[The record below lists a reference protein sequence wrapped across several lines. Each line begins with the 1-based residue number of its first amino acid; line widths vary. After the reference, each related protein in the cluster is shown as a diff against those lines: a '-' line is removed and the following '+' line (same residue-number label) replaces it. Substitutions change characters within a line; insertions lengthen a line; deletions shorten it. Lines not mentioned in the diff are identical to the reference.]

1 MSASLDTARAA
12 VEAIDRLY
20 TLGRERIRARVVK
33 NGALDGAALD
43 REQLAAHALA
53 YVATE
58 LAACRQLLAW
68 ADAFPGPAGAGLA
81 GAESAAIA
89 QVFVAEVARN
99 LRSVVYLGATETY
112 PISEMMVTPAD
123 VAETV
128 GAPSIA
134 RWADEESS
142 GDRYIAL
149 GRAHAAGALAPVGL
163 ADETLEMMRA
173 EFKKFVND
181 RVMPVAQP
189 IHRKDELIPMEL
201 IRAMG
206 DMGVFGITIPE
217 SYGGQGLGKIAMC
230 VITEELSRG
239 YIGIGSLG
247 TRAEIAAELI
257 LHGGTEEQKQKWLP
271 LIASGAVLPTAV
283 FTEPDHGSDLAHL
296 KSRATRADGGWRI
309 DGNKTWI
316 THASRA
322 TLMTVLA
329 RTDPA
334 KPDHNG
340 LSMLLAEK
348 QTGKEGDEFPDA
360 GLQGTE
366 IKVLG
371 YRGMKEYE
379 LSFDG
384 FRVPAEALLG
394 GEGGLGKGFRYLMTT
409 FESARIQTAARGVG
423 VAQAALDEAAKYANQ
438 RVQFGKPLV
447 EMARVARKLGRMV
460 VLTHAARQL
469 TFYSANMKDSG
480 KRCDLEAGMAK
491 LLATRA
497 AWECADAGVQIHG
510 GNGYAEEYTA
520 SRLLVDA
527 RVLSIFEGANEIQ
540 AHVIARRLI
549 ES

>member
-1 MSASLDTARAA
+1 VSSVESLGTARKA
-12 VEAIDRLY
+12 VEAIGRLY
-20 TLGRERIRARVVK
+20 DIARERVRARVVK
-33 NGALDGAALD
+33 NGALDPAALD

-58 LAACRQLLAW
+58 LAACRQLLVW
-68 ADAFPGPAGAGLA
+68 ADEFPGQ
-81 GAESAAIA
+81 ESAAIA
-89 QVFVAEVARN
+89 QVFIAEVARN
-99 LRSVVYLGATETY
+99 LRSVVWLGATETY
-112 PISEMMVTPAD
+112 AVSELMVTPAD

-128 GAPSIA
+128 GAAALA

-142 GDRYIAL
+142 GERYVAL
-149 GRAHAAGALAPVGL
+149 GRAHAAGATAPVGL
-163 ADETLEMMRA
+163 TDETLLMMRG

-181 RVMPVAQP
+181 RVIPIAQP
-189 IHRKDELIPMEL
+189 VHRRDVLIPMEL
-201 IRAMG
+201 VRAMSE
-206 DMGVFGITIPE
+206 MGVFGITIPE

-239 YIGIGSLG
+239 YIGVGSLG

-257 LHGGTEEQKQKWLP
+257 MHGGTEAQKQRWLP
-271 LIASGAVLPTAV
+271 PIAAGTVLPTAV

-296 KSRATRADGGWRI
+296 KTRATRVSEPDGWRI

-329 RTDPA
+329 RTDA
-334 KPDHNG
+334 SKLDHNG
-340 LSMLLAEK
+340 LSMFLAEK
-348 QTGKEGDEFPDA
+348 QPGSETAEFVDQ
-360 GLQGTE
+360 GLAGTE

-384 FRVPAEALLG
+384 FRVPGEALLG
-394 GEGGLGKGFRYLMTT
+394 GDGGLGKGFRYLMTT
-409 FESARIQTAARGVG
+409 FESARIQTAARAVG
-423 VAQAALDEAAKYANQ
+423 VAQAALDEGTKYACQ
-438 RVQFGKPLV
+438 RVQFGKALV

-460 VLTHAARQL
+460 VLIHAARQL
-469 TFYSANMKDSG
+469 SFYSANMKDSG

-497 AWECADAGVQIHG
+497 AWECADAAVQIHG
-510 GNGYAEEYTA
+510 GNGYAEEYTV

-540 AHVIARRLI
+540 AHVIARRLL
-549 ES
+549 E

>member
-1 MSASLDTARAA
+1 MSSVESLGTARKA
-12 VEAIDRLY
+12 VEATGRLY
-20 TLGRERIRARVVK
+20 DIARERVRARVVK
-33 NGALDGAALD
+33 NGALDPVALD

-53 YVATE
+53 YVATD
-58 LAACRQLLAW
+58 LAACRQLLVW
-68 ADAFPGPAGAGLA
+68 ADEFPGQ
-81 GAESAAIA
+81 ESAAIA
-89 QVFVAEVARN
+89 QVFIAEVARN
-99 LRSVVYLGATETY
+99 LRSVVWLGATETY
-112 PISEMMVTPAD
+112 AVSELMVTSAD
-123 VAETV
+123 IAETV
-128 GAPSIA
+128 GAAALA

-142 GDRYIAL
+142 GERYVAL
-149 GRAHAAGALAPVGL
+149 GRAHAAGATAPVGL
-163 ADETLEMMRA
+163 TDETLLMMRG

-181 RVMPVAQP
+181 RVIPIAQP
-189 IHRKDELIPMEL
+189 VHRRDVLIPMEL
-201 IRAMG
+201 VRAMSE
-206 DMGVFGITIPE
+206 MGVFGITIPE

-239 YIGIGSLG
+239 YIGVGSLG

-257 LHGGTEEQKQKWLP
+257 MHGGTEAQKQRWLP
-271 LIASGAVLPTAV
+271 PIAAGTVLPTAV

-296 KSRATRADGGWRI
+296 KTRATRVSEPDGWRI

-329 RTDPA
+329 RTDA
-334 KPDHNG
+334 SKPDHNG
-340 LSMLLAEK
+340 LSMFLAEK
-348 QTGKEGDEFPDA
+348 QPGSETAEFVDQ
-360 GLQGTE
+360 GLAGTE

-384 FRVPAEALLG
+384 FRVPGVALLG
-394 GEGGLGKGFRYLMTT
+394 GDGGLGKGFRYLMTT
-409 FESARIQTAARGVG
+409 FESARIQTAARAVG
-423 VAQAALDEAAKYANQ
+423 VAQAALDEGTKYACQ
-438 RVQFGKPLV
+438 RVQFGKALV

-460 VLTHAARQL
+460 VLIHAARQL
-469 TFYSANMKDSG
+469 SFYSANMKDSG

-497 AWECADAGVQIHG
+497 AWECADAAVQIHG
-510 GNGYAEEYTA
+510 GNGYAEEYTV

-540 AHVIARRLI
+540 AHVIARRLL
-549 ES
+549 E

>member
-1 MSASLDTARAA
+1 MSALDPARAA
-12 VEAIDRLY
+12 LEAIDRLY
-20 TLGRERIRARVVK
+20 AIARARVRARVVK
-33 NGALDGAALD
+33 NAVLDAAALD

-53 YVATE
+53 YVATD

-68 ADAFPGPAGAGLA
+68 ADAFPGP
-81 GAESAAIA
+81 ESAAVA
-89 QVFVAEVARN
+89 QVFVAEVARS
-99 LRSVVYLGATETY
+99 LRSVVWLGATETY
-112 PISEMMVTPAD
+112 SVSEMLVTPAD

-128 GAPSIA
+128 GAAAIA

-142 GDRYIAL
+142 GEKYMTL
-149 GRAHAAGALAPVGL
+149 GRAHAAGAVAPTGL
-163 ADETLEMMRA
+163 ADDTLVMMRG

-181 RVMPVAQP
+181 RVLPLAQS
-189 IHRKDELIPMEL
+189 IHRKDELIPMDL
-201 IRAMG
+201 VRAMS

-217 SYGGQGLGKIAMC
+217 AYGGQGLGKIAMC

-239 YIGIGSLG
+239 YIGVGSLG

-257 LHGGTEEQKQKWLP
+257 LHGGTDAQKQRWLP
-271 LIASGAVLPTAV
+271 PIATGAVLPTAV

-316 THASRA
+316 THAVRA

-329 RTDPA
+329 RTDPS

-340 LSMLLAEK
+340 LSMFLAEK
-348 QTGKEGDEFPDA
+348 QPGTDREDFRDA
-360 GLQGTE
+360 GLSGTE

-384 FRVPAEALLG
+384 FRVPADALLG

-409 FESARIQTAARGVG
+409 FESARIQTAARAVG
-423 VAQAALDEAAKYANQ
+423 VAQAALDEGTKYACQ
-438 RVQFGKPLV
+438 RVQFGKPLI
-447 EMARVARKLGRMV
+447 EMARVARKIGRMV

-469 TFYSANMKDSG
+469 AFYSATMKDSG

-497 AWECADAGVQIHG
+497 AWECADAAVQIHG
-510 GNGYAEEYTA
+510 GNGYAEEYTV

-540 AHVIARRLI
+540 AHVIARRLL
-549 ES
+549 E

>member
-1 MSASLDTARAA
+1 VNAFEPARAA
-12 VEAIDRLY
+12 LAAIDRLY
-20 TLGRERIRARVVK
+20 SIARERVRGRVVK
-33 NGALDGAALD
+33 SGALDGATLD

-53 YVATE
+53 YVATD

-68 ADAFPGPAGAGLA
+68 AEAFPGT
-81 GAESAAIA
+81 ESAAVA
-89 QVFVAEVARN
+89 QVFIAEVART
-99 LRSVVYLGATETY
+99 LRSVVWLGATETY
-112 PISEMMVTPAD
+112 PVSEMLVTPAD

-128 GAPSIA
+128 GAASIA

-142 GDRYIAL
+142 GERYLAL
-149 GRAHAAGALAPVGL
+149 ARAHAQGAGAPVGL
-163 ADETLEMMRA
+163 ADDTLIMMRG
-173 EFKKFVND
+173 EFRKFVND
-181 RVMPVAQP
+181 RVLPLAQP
-189 IHRKDELIPMEL
+189 IHRRDELIPMEL
-201 IRAMG
+201 VQAMSE
-206 DMGVFGITIPE
+206 MGVFGITIPE
-217 SYGGQGLGKIAMC
+217 AYGGQGLGKIAMC

-239 YIGIGSLG
+239 YIGVGSLG

-257 LHGGTEEQKQKWLP
+257 LHGGTEAQKKRWLP
-271 LIASGAVLPTAV
+271 PIATGAVLPTAV

-296 KSRATRADGGWRI
+296 KARASRIDGGWRI

-322 TLMTVLA
+322 KLMTVLA
-329 RTDPA
+329 RTDPS

-340 LSMLLAEK
+340 LTMFLAEK
-348 QTGKEGDEFPDA
+348 QPGKDGDDFPDQ
-360 GLQGTE
+360 GLSGTE

-394 GEGGLGKGFRYLMTT
+394 GDGGLGKGFRYLMTT
-409 FESARIQTAARGVG
+409 FESARIQTAARAVG
-423 VAQAALDEAAKYANQ
+423 VAQAALDEGTKYACQ
-438 RVQFGKPLV
+438 RVQFGRPLI
-447 EMARVARKLGRMV
+447 EMPRVARKIGRMV

-469 TFYSANMKDSG
+469 AFYSATMKDSG

-497 AWECADAGVQIHG
+497 AWECADAAVQIHG
-510 GNGYAEEYTA
+510 GNGYAEEYTV

-540 AHVIARRLI
+540 AHVIARRLL
-549 ES
+549 E

>member
-1 MSASLDTARAA
+1 VSSVESLGTARKA
-12 VEAIDRLY
+12 VEAIGRLY
-20 TLGRERIRARVVK
+20 DIARERVRARVVK
-33 NGALDGAALD
+33 HGALDPAALD

-58 LAACRQLLAW
+58 LAACRQLLVW
-68 ADAFPGPAGAGLA
+68 ADEFPGQ
-81 GAESAAIA
+81 ESAAIA
-89 QVFVAEVARN
+89 QVFIAEVARN
-99 LRSVVYLGATETY
+99 LRSVVWLGATETY
-112 PISEMMVTPAD
+112 AVSELMVTPAD

-128 GAPSIA
+128 GAAALA

-142 GDRYIAL
+142 GERYVAL
-149 GRAHAAGALAPVGL
+149 GRAHAAGATAPVGL
-163 ADETLEMMRA
+163 TDETLLMMRG

-181 RVMPVAQP
+181 RVIPIAQP
-189 IHRKDELIPMEL
+189 VHRRDVLIPMEL
-201 IRAMG
+201 VRAMSE
-206 DMGVFGITIPE
+206 MGVFGITIPE

-239 YIGIGSLG
+239 YIGVGSLG

-257 LHGGTEEQKQKWLP
+257 MHGGTEAQKQRWLP
-271 LIASGAVLPTAV
+271 PIAAGTVLPTAV

-296 KSRATRADGGWRI
+296 KTRATRVSEPDGWRI

-329 RTDPA
+329 RTDA
-334 KPDHNG
+334 SKLDHNG
-340 LSMLLAEK
+340 LSMFLAEK
-348 QTGKEGDEFPDA
+348 QPGSETAEFVDQ
-360 GLQGTE
+360 GLAGTE

-384 FRVPAEALLG
+384 FRVPGEALLG
-394 GEGGLGKGFRYLMTT
+394 GDGGLGKGFRYLMTT
-409 FESARIQTAARGVG
+409 FESARIQTAARAVG
-423 VAQAALDEAAKYANQ
+423 VAQAALDEGTKYACQ
-438 RVQFGKPLV
+438 RVQFGKALV

-460 VLTHAARQL
+460 VLIHAARQL
-469 TFYSANMKDSG
+469 SFYSANMKDSG

-497 AWECADAGVQIHG
+497 AWECADAAVQIHG
-510 GNGYAEEYTA
+510 GNGYAEEYTV

-540 AHVIARRLI
+540 AHVIARRLL
-549 ES
+549 E

>member
-1 MSASLDTARAA
+1 MSGADSLRAARKA
-12 VEAIDRLY
+12 VEAIGRLY
-20 TLGRERIRARVVK
+20 DIARERIRARVVK
-33 NGALDGAALD
+33 SGALDGASLD

-53 YVATE
+53 YVATD
-58 LAACRQLLAW
+58 LAACRQLLVW
-68 ADAFPGPAGAGLA
+68 ADGFP

-89 QVFVAEVARN
+89 QVFIAEVTRN

-112 PISEMMVTPAD
+112 AVSELLVSPAD
-123 VAETV
+123 IAETV
-128 GAPSIA
+128 GAAAIA

-142 GDRYIAL
+142 GERYLAL
-149 GRAHAAGALAPVGL
+149 GRAHAAGTTAPVGL
-163 ADETLEMMRA
+163 TDETLLMMRG
-173 EFKKFVND
+173 EFKKFVNE
-181 RVMPVAQP
+181 RVIPIAQP
-189 IHRKDELIPMEL
+189 VHRRDELIPMDL
-201 IRAMG
+201 IRAMSE
-206 DMGVFGITIPE
+206 MGVFGITIPE
-217 SYGGQGLGKIAMC
+217 TYGGQGLGKIAMC

-239 YIGIGSLG
+239 YIGVGSLG

-257 LHGGTEEQKQKWLP
+257 LHGGTPTQKERWLP
-271 LIASGAVLPTAV
+271 PIAAGTVLPTAV

-296 KSRATRADGGWRI
+296 KTRAARVTGKAGGWRI

-329 RTDPA
+329 RTDPSR
-334 KPDHNG
+334 PDHNG
-340 LSMLLAEK
+340 LSMFLAEK
-348 QTGKEGDEFPDA
+348 QPGTEAAEFVDA
-360 GLQGTE
+360 GLAGTE

-379 LSFDG
+379 LSFDDFG
-384 FRVPAEALLG
+384 VPDEALLG

-409 FESARIQTAARGVG
+409 FESARIQTAARAVG
-423 VAQAALDEAAKYANQ
+423 VAQAALDEGTKYACQ

-460 VLTHAARQL
+460 ALTHAARQL
-469 TFYSANMKDSG
+469 SFYSANMKDAG
-480 KRCDLEAGMAK
+480 KRCDLEAEMAK

-497 AWECADAGVQIHG
+497 AWECADAAVQIHG
-510 GNGYAEEYTA
+510 GNGYAEEYTV

-540 AHVIARRLI
+540 AHVIARRLL
-549 ES
+549 E

>member
-1 MSASLDTARAA
+1 MSGDLQATKTA

-20 TLGRERIRARVVK
+20 ALARERIRAKVTK
-33 NGALDGAALD
+33 NGKVEGEAVE

-68 ADAFPGPAGAGLA
+68 TEAFPGP
-81 GAESAAIA
+81 ESQAVTK
-89 QVFVAEVARN
+89 VFVAEVARN
-99 LRSVVYLGATETY
+99 LRSVVWLGATETY
-112 PISEMMVTPAD
+112 PVSELLVTPAD

-128 GAPSIA
+128 GAPAVA

-142 GDRYIAL
+142 GDKYLAI
-149 GRAHAAGALAPVGL
+149 GRAHANGTTAPFGL
-163 ADETLEMMRA
+163 ADETLVMMRG
-173 EFKKFVND
+173 EFKKFVNE
-181 RVMPVAQP
+181 RVIPVAQN
-189 IHRKDELIPMEL
+189 IHRKDELIPIEL
-201 IRAMG
+201 VRAIG

-217 SYGGQGLGKIAMC
+217 QYGGQGLGKLAMC
-230 VITEELSRG
+230 VLTEELSRG
-239 YIGIGSLG
+239 YIGVGSLG
-247 TRAEIAAELI
+247 TRAEIAGELI

-271 LIASGAVLPTAV
+271 AIASGQVLPTAV
-283 FTEPDHGSDLAHL
+283 FTEPDNGSDLAHL
-296 KSRATRADGGWRI
+296 KTRAAKAEGGWRI

-329 RTDPA
+329 RTDA
-334 KPDHNG
+334 SKPDHNG
-340 LSMLLAEK
+340 LSMFLAEK
-348 QTGKEGDEFPDA
+348 TDGSGKKEEFVDP

-379 LSFDG
+379 LSFEN
-384 FRVPAEALLG
+384 FKVPAEALLG
-394 GEGGLGKGFRYLMTT
+394 GEAGLGKGFRYLMTT
-409 FESARIQTAARGVG
+409 FEGARIQTAARAIG
-423 VAQAALDEAAKYANQ
+423 VAQAALDEGTKYALE
-438 RVQFGKPLV
+438 RIQFGKPIV
-447 EMARVARKLGRMV
+447 EFPRVARKLGRMA
-460 VLTHAARQL
+460 VLIHAARQL
-469 TFYSANMKDSG
+469 TFYSAQMKDSG

-497 AWECADAGVQIHG
+497 AWECADAAVQIHG
-510 GNGYAEEYTA
+510 GNGYAEEYTV

-540 AHVIARRLI
+540 AQVIARRLI

>member
-1 MSASLDTARAA
+1 MSALDPARAA
-12 VEAIDRLY
+12 VLAIDRLY
-20 TLGRERIRARVVK
+20 VIARERVRARVAK
-33 NGALDGAALD
+33 NAALDPAALD

-53 YVATE
+53 YVATD

-68 ADAFPGPAGAGLA
+68 SDAFPSSEAV
-81 GAESAAIA
+81 AIT
-89 QVFVAEVARN
+89 QVFIAEVARN
-99 LRSVVYLGATETY
+99 LRSVVWLGATETY
-112 PISEMMVTPAD
+112 PVSEMLVTPAD

-128 GAPSIA
+128 GAASIA

-142 GDRYIAL
+142 GDRYVAL
-149 GRAHAAGALAPVGL
+149 GRAHAGGATAPVGL
-163 ADETLEMMRA
+163 SDETLVMMRG

-181 RVMPVAQP
+181 RVLPLAQP
-189 IHRKDELIPMEL
+189 IHRRDELIPMDL
-201 IRAMG
+201 VRAMS

-217 SYGGQGLGKIAMC
+217 AYGGQGLGKIAMC

-239 YIGIGSLG
+239 YIGVGSLG

-257 LHGGTEEQKQKWLP
+257 LHGGTEAQKQRWLP
-271 LIASGAVLPTAV
+271 PIATGAVLPTAV
-283 FTEPDHGSDLAHL
+283 FTEPDYGSDLAHL

-329 RTDPA
+329 RTDPS

-340 LSMLLAEK
+340 LSMFLAEK
-348 QTGKEGDEFPDA
+348 QPGKDGADFPDE
-360 GLQGTE
+360 GLSGTE

-371 YRGMKEYE
+371 YRGMKEFE

-384 FRVPAEALLG
+384 FRVPSEALLG

-409 FESARIQTAARGVG
+409 FESARIQTAARAVG
-423 VAQAALDEAAKYANQ
+423 VAQAALDEGTRYACQ

-469 TFYSANMKDSG
+469 AFYSATMKDSG

-497 AWECADAGVQIHG
+497 AWECADAAVQIHG
-510 GNGYAEEYTA
+510 GNGYAEEYTV

-540 AHVIARRLI
+540 AHVIARRLL
-549 ES
+549 E

>member
-1 MSASLDTARAA
+1 VSTLDHARAA
-12 VEAIDRLY
+12 VEAVDRLY
-20 TLGRERIRARVVK
+20 AIARERVRGRVVK
-33 NGALDGAALD
+33 SGALDGAALD

-53 YVATE
+53 YVATD

-68 ADAFPGPAGAGLA
+68 ADAFPS
-81 GAESAAIA
+81 AEGAAIA

-99 LRSVVYLGATETY
+99 LRSVVWLGATETY
-112 PISEMMVTPAD
+112 AVSEMLVTPAD

-142 GDRYIAL
+142 GEKYMAL
-149 GRAHAAGALAPVGL
+149 GRAHAAGAAAPTGL
-163 ADETLEMMRA
+163 ADETLVMMRG

-181 RVMPVAQP
+181 RVLPVAQS
-189 IHRKDELIPMEL
+189 IHRRDELIPMEL
-201 IRAMG
+201 VQAMS

-217 SYGGQGLGKIAMC
+217 AYGGQGLGKIAMC

-239 YIGIGSLG
+239 YIGVGSLG

-257 LHGGTEEQKQKWLP
+257 LHGGTEEQKQRWLP
-271 LIASGAVLPTAV
+271 PIATGAVLPTAV

-296 KSRATRADGGWRI
+296 KSRATRVDAGWRI

-329 RTDPA
+329 RTDPS

-340 LSMLLAEK
+340 LSMFLAEK
-348 QTGKEGDEFPDA
+348 QPAREGHDFVDP
-360 GLQGTE
+360 GLSGTE

-384 FRVPAEALLG
+384 FRVPAAALLG

-409 FESARIQTAARGVG
+409 FESARIQTAARAVG
-423 VAQAALDEAAKYANQ
+423 VAQAALDEGTKYACQ

-469 TFYSANMKDSG
+469 AFYSATMKDSG
-480 KRCDLEAGMAK
+480 RRCDLEAGMAK

-497 AWECADAGVQIHG
+497 AWECADAAVQIHG
-510 GNGYAEEYTA
+510 GNGYAEEYTV

-540 AHVIARRLI
+540 AHVIARRLL
-549 ES
+549 E

>member
-1 MSASLDTARAA
+1 VSTLDPARLA
-12 VEAIDRLY
+12 VQAVDRLY
-20 TLGRERIRARVVK
+20 SIARDRVRARVSK
-33 NGALDGAALD
+33 NGALDPAALD

-53 YVATE
+53 YVATD

-68 ADAFPGPAGAGLA
+68 ADAFPSPAG
-81 GAESAAIA
+81 AAIA
-89 QVFVAEVARN
+89 QAFIAEVARN
-99 LRSVVYLGATETY
+99 LRSVVWLGATETY
-112 PISEMMVTPAD
+112 PVSEMLVTPAD

-128 GAPSIA
+128 GTASVA

-142 GDRYIAL
+142 GDRYMTL
-149 GRAHAAGALAPVGL
+149 GRAHAAGDAAPVGL
-163 ADETLEMMRA
+163 SDETLVMMRG

-181 RVMPVAQP
+181 RVLPLAQP
-189 IHRKDELIPMEL
+189 VHRRDELIPMDL
-201 IRAMG
+201 VRAMSE
-206 DMGVFGITIPE
+206 MGVFGITIPE
-217 SYGGQGLGKIAMC
+217 AYGGQGLGKIAMC

-239 YIGIGSLG
+239 YIGVGSLG

-257 LHGGTEEQKQKWLP
+257 MHGGTEAQKQRWLP
-271 LIASGAVLPTAV
+271 PIATGAVLPTAV

-329 RTDPA
+329 RTDPS

-340 LSMLLAEK
+340 LTMFLAEK
-348 QTGKEGDEFPDA
+348 QPARDGDDFPDE
-360 GLQGTE
+360 GLSGTE

-409 FESARIQTAARGVG
+409 FESARIQTAARAVG
-423 VAQAALDEAAKYANQ
+423 VAQAALDEGTKYACQ

-469 TFYSANMKDSG
+469 AFYSATMKDSG

-497 AWECADAGVQIHG
+497 AWECADAAVQIHG
-510 GNGYAEEYTA
+510 GNGYAEEYTV

-540 AHVIARRLI
+540 AHVIARRLL
-549 ES
+549 E

>member
-1 MSASLDTARAA
+1 MSTLGSARAA
-12 VEAIDRLY
+12 VEAVDRLY
-20 TLGRERIRARVVK
+20 ATARERVRARVTK
-33 NGALDGAALD
+33 NGVLDPAMLD

-53 YVATE
+53 YVATD
-58 LAACRQLLAW
+58 LAACRQLLVW
-68 ADAFPGPAGAGLA
+68 AEGFPAP
-81 GAESAAIA
+81 ESAAIA
-89 QVFVAEVARN
+89 QVFIAEVARN
-99 LRSVVYLGATETY
+99 LRSIVYLGATETY
-112 PISEMMVTPAD
+112 PVSEMLVTPAD

-128 GAPSIA
+128 GAPAIA

-142 GDRYIAL
+142 GERYMAL
-149 GRAHAAGALAPVGL
+149 GRAHAAGTAAPVGL
-163 ADETLEMMRA
+163 ADEDLVMMRG
-173 EFKKFVND
+173 EFKKFVNE
-181 RVMPVAQP
+181 RVIPIAQS
-189 IHRKDELIPMEL
+189 IHRRDELIPMDL
-201 IRAMG
+201 IRAMSG
-206 DMGVFGITIPE
+206 LGVFGITIPE
-217 SYGGQGLGKIAMC
+217 AYGGQGLGKIAMC

-239 YIGIGSLG
+239 YIGVGSLG

-257 LHGGTEEQKQKWLP
+257 LHGGTEAQKQRWLP
-271 LIASGAVLPTAV
+271 PIAAGEVLPTAV

-296 KSRATRADGGWRI
+296 KSRGSKVEGGWRI

-340 LSMLLAEK
+340 LSMFLAEK
-348 QTGKEGDEFPDA
+348 QPGKDAEEFPDE
-360 GLQGTE
+360 GLSGTE

-379 LSFDG
+379 LSFDA

-409 FESARIQTAARGVG
+409 FESARIQTAARAVG
-423 VAQAALDEAAKYANQ
+423 VAQAALDEGTKYACQ

-469 TFYSANMKDSG
+469 SFYSATMKDSG

-497 AWECADAGVQIHG
+497 AWECADAAVQIHG
-510 GNGYAEEYTA
+510 GNGYAEEYTV

-540 AHVIARRLI
+540 AHVIARRLL
-549 ES
+549 E

>member
-1 MSASLDTARAA
+1 MSTLDSARSA
-12 VEAIDRLY
+12 VEAVDRLY
-20 TLGRERIRARVVK
+20 GIARERVRARVVK
-33 NGALDGAALD
+33 NGALDGATLD

-53 YVATE
+53 YVATD

-68 ADAFPGPAGAGLA
+68 ADAFPS
-81 GAESAAIA
+81 AESVAIA

-99 LRSVVYLGATETY
+99 LRSVVWLGATETY
-112 PISEMMVTPAD
+112 AVSEMLVTPAD

-128 GAPSIA
+128 GAPAVA

-142 GDRYIAL
+142 GDRYMAL
-149 GRAHAAGALAPVGL
+149 GRAHAHGASAPMGL
-163 ADETLEMMRA
+163 ADETLLMMRG

-181 RVMPVAQP
+181 RVLPLAQT
-189 IHRKDELIPMEL
+189 IHRRDELIPMDL
-201 IRAMG
+201 VQAMS

-217 SYGGQGLGKIAMC
+217 AYGGQGLGKIAMC

-239 YIGIGSLG
+239 YIGVGSLG

-257 LHGGTEEQKQKWLP
+257 LHGGTDEQKQRWLP
-271 LIASGAVLPTAV
+271 PIATGAVLPTAV

-296 KSRATRADGGWRI
+296 KSRASRVDGGWRI

-329 RTDPA
+329 RTDPS

-340 LSMLLAEK
+340 LSMFLAEK
-348 QTGKEGDEFPDA
+348 HQGKDGEDFVDA
-360 GLQGTE
+360 GLSGTE

-384 FRVPAEALLG
+384 FRVPAAALLG
-394 GEGGLGKGFRYLMTT
+394 GDGGLGKGFRYLMTT
-409 FESARIQTAARGVG
+409 FESARIQTAARAVG
-423 VAQAALDEAAKYANQ
+423 VAQAALDEGTKYACQ

-469 TFYSANMKDSG
+469 AFYSATMKDSG

-497 AWECADAGVQIHG
+497 AWECADAAVQIHG
-510 GNGYAEEYTA
+510 GNGYAEEYTV

-540 AHVIARRLI
+540 AHVIARRLL
-549 ES
+549 E

>member
-1 MSASLDTARAA
+1 MF
-12 VEAIDRLY
+12 I
-20 TLGRERIRARVVK
+20 
-33 NGALDGAALD
+33 
-43 REQLAAHALA
+43 
-53 YVATE
+53 
-58 LAACRQLLAW
+58 
-68 ADAFPGPAGAGLA
+68 
-81 GAESAAIA
+81 
-89 QVFVAEVARN
+89 AEVARN
-99 LRSVVYLGATETY
+99 LRSVVWLGATETY
-112 PISEMMVTPAD
+112 AVSELMLTPAD

-128 GAPSIA
+128 GAAALA

-142 GDRYIAL
+142 GERYVAL
-149 GRAHAAGALAPVGL
+149 GRAHAAGATAPVGL
-163 ADETLEMMRA
+163 TDETLLMMRG

-181 RVMPVAQP
+181 RVIPIAQP
-189 IHRKDELIPMEL
+189 VHRRDVLIPMEL
-201 IRAMG
+201 VRAMSE
-206 DMGVFGITIPE
+206 MGVFGITIPE

-239 YIGIGSLG
+239 YIGVGSLG

-257 LHGGTEEQKQKWLP
+257 MHGGTEAQKQRWLP
-271 LIASGAVLPTAV
+271 PIAAGTVLPTAV

-296 KSRATRADGGWRI
+296 KTRATRVSEPDGWRI

-329 RTDPA
+329 RTDA
-334 KPDHNG
+334 SKPDHNG
-340 LSMLLAEK
+340 LSMFLAEK
-348 QTGKEGDEFPDA
+348 QPGSETAEFVDQ
-360 GLQGTE
+360 GLAGTE

-384 FRVPAEALLG
+384 FRVPGEALLG
-394 GEGGLGKGFRYLMTT
+394 GDGGLGKGFRYLMTT
-409 FESARIQTAARGVG
+409 FESARIQTAARAVG
-423 VAQAALDEAAKYANQ
+423 VAQAALDEGTKYACQ
-438 RVQFGKPLV
+438 RVQFGKALV

-460 VLTHAARQL
+460 VLIHAARQL
-469 TFYSANMKDSG
+469 SFYSANMKDSG

-497 AWECADAGVQIHG
+497 AWECADAAVQIHG
-510 GNGYAEEYTA
+510 GNGYAEEYTV

-540 AHVIARRLI
+540 AHVIARRLL
-549 ES
+549 E

>member
-1 MSASLDTARAA
+1 
-12 VEAIDRLY
+12 
-20 TLGRERIRARVVK
+20 
-33 NGALDGAALD
+33 
-43 REQLAAHALA
+43 
-53 YVATE
+53 
-58 LAACRQLLAW
+58 
-68 ADAFPGPAGAGLA
+68 
-81 GAESAAIA
+81 
-89 QVFVAEVARN
+89 
-99 LRSVVYLGATETY
+99 
-112 PISEMMVTPAD
+112 
-123 VAETV
+123 
-128 GAPSIA
+128 
-134 RWADEESS
+134 
-142 GDRYIAL
+142 
-149 GRAHAAGALAPVGL
+149 
-163 ADETLEMMRA
+163 
-173 EFKKFVND
+173 
-181 RVMPVAQP
+181 
-189 IHRKDELIPMEL
+189 
-201 IRAMG
+201 
-206 DMGVFGITIPE
+206 
-217 SYGGQGLGKIAMC
+217 MC

-239 YIGIGSLG
+239 YIGVGSLG

-257 LHGGTEEQKQKWLP
+257 LHGGTEAQKQRWLP
-271 LIASGAVLPTAV
+271 PIAAGTVLPTAV

-296 KSRATRADGGWRI
+296 KTRATKADGGWRI

-329 RTDPA
+329 RTDPS

-340 LSMLLAEK
+340 LSMFLAEK
-348 QTGKEGDEFPDA
+348 QAGSDKGEFLDD
-360 GLQGTE
+360 GLSGTE

-384 FRVPAEALLG
+384 FRIPEDALLG

-409 FESARIQTAARGVG
+409 FESARIQTAARAVG
-423 VAQAALDEAAKYANQ
+423 VAQAALDEGAKYACQ

-469 TFYSANMKDSG
+469 SFYSANMKDSG

-497 AWECADAGVQIHG
+497 AWECADAAVQIHG
-510 GNGYAEEYTA
+510 GNGYAEEYTV

-540 AHVIARRLI
+540 AHVIARRLL
-549 ES
+549 E

>member
-1 MSASLDTARAA
+1 MSTLDTARSA
-12 VEAIDRLY
+12 VLAIDRLY
-20 TLGRERIRARVVK
+20 AIARERVRARVVK
-33 NGALDGAALD
+33 NASLDAAALD

-53 YVATE
+53 YVATD

-68 ADAFPGPAGAGLA
+68 ADAFPGL
-81 GAESAAIA
+81 ESAAVA
-89 QVFVAEVARN
+89 QVFVAEVARS
-99 LRSVVYLGATETY
+99 LRSVVWLGATETY
-112 PISEMMVTPAD
+112 SVSEMLVTPAD

-128 GAPSIA
+128 GAAALA

-142 GDRYIAL
+142 GDKYMAL
-149 GRAHAAGALAPVGL
+149 GRAHAAGAVAPTGL
-163 ADETLEMMRA
+163 ADDTLVMMRG

-181 RVMPVAQP
+181 RVLPLAQS
-189 IHRKDELIPMEL
+189 IHRRDELIPMDL
-201 IRAMG
+201 VRAMS

-217 SYGGQGLGKIAMC
+217 AYGGQGLGKIAMC

-239 YIGIGSLG
+239 YIGVGSLG

-257 LHGGTEEQKQKWLP
+257 LHGGTDAQKQRWLP
-271 LIASGAVLPTAV
+271 PIAAGAVLPTAV

-296 KSRATRADGGWRI
+296 KSRASRVDGGWRI

-316 THASRA
+316 THAVRA

-329 RTDPA
+329 RTDPS

-340 LSMLLAEK
+340 LSMFLAEK
-348 QTGKEGDEFPDA
+348 QAGTEREDFRDA
-360 GLQGTE
+360 GLTGTE

-409 FESARIQTAARGVG
+409 FESARIQTAARAVG
-423 VAQAALDEAAKYANQ
+423 VAQAALDEGTKYACQ
-438 RVQFGKPLV
+438 RVQFGKPLI
-447 EMARVARKLGRMV
+447 EMARVARKIGRMV

-469 TFYSANMKDSG
+469 AFYSATMKDSG

-497 AWECADAGVQIHG
+497 AWECADAAVQIHG
-510 GNGYAEEYTA
+510 GNGYAEEYTV

-540 AHVIARRLI
+540 AHVIARRLL
-549 ES
+549 E

>member
-1 MSASLDTARAA
+1 MPLAA

-20 TLGRERIRARVVK
+20 TLARERVRARVVK
-33 NGALDGAALD
+33 NGALDGPALD

-53 YVATE
+53 YVATD
-58 LAACRQLLAW
+58 LAACRQLLSW
-68 ADAFPGPAGAGLA
+68 ADAFPGAP

-89 QVFVAEVARN
+89 RVFIAEVARN
-99 LRSVVYLGATETY
+99 LRSIVSLGATETY
-112 PISEMMVTPAD
+112 PVSEMLVTPAD
-123 VAETV
+123 IAETV

-149 GRAHAAGALAPVGL
+149 GRAHAAGTMAPVGL
-163 ADETLEMMRA
+163 SDETLVMMRA

-189 IHRKDELIPMEL
+189 IHRRDELIPMDL
-201 IRAMG
+201 VSAMS

-217 SYGGQGLGKIAMC
+217 AYGGQGLGKIAMC

-239 YIGIGSLG
+239 YIGVGSLG

-348 QTGKEGDEFPDA
+348 QPGKEGDEFPDA

-409 FESARIQTAARGVG
+409 FESARIQTAARAVG
-423 VAQAALDEAAKYANQ
+423 VAQAALDEGSKYANQ

-460 VLTHAARQL
+460 VLIHAARQL

-540 AHVIARRLI
+540 AHVVARRLI